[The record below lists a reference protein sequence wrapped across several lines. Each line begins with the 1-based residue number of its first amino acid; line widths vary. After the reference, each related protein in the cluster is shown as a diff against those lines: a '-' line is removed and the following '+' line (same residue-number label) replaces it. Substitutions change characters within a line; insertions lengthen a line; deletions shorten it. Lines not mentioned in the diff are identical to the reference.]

1 MLFFWLLTSAFRAQ
15 PGRWL
20 IAGLTVALGIGLA
33 VAIHTVNRSALSE
46 FGRALDTVNGQASAQ
61 LVSTSGDF
69 SDALLDAVVS
79 HQKELGIRAVS
90 PVLERATQPVRVLGL
105 DIFQAGRVTSA
116 LLPSVSEDQR
126 LRVFDQN
133 AIFLSATAL
142 KELAVAIGDDLNL
155 AFGGKTQTF
164 KVAGLVPGIA
174 GQSLAVMDLGVAQW
188 RLGGLGQLSRL
199 DIQLA
204 DGASEKD
211 LLIALKKLNLGLTLV
226 TANDRD
232 RRMSNLSRAY
242 RVNLSVLALVALF
255 TGAFLV
261 FTTISFSVLR
271 QQSELALLSVLGAG
285 RTWLFGL
292 VLTQSLLVAA
302 LGGLLGI
309 GLGLGLASVLL
320 RVMGG
325 DLGAGYFSTTAPPL
339 DIDVSM
345 LLGFWLLSLLVGAV
359 AGYFPARAATAGSP
373 VSQLRAG
380 ATERT
385 LKPVLNARLAVALAI
400 ISLVLTLLPPIDG
413 LPIAAYLSIA
423 FLLFAGIALMPS
435 LVMQIFSSMA
445 RFIPSAG
452 VRTMS
457 PSLTL
462 ALWRLAQ
469 APASAAGLIAGV
481 VAALALTVAMVVMV
495 ASFRDSVTQWLDKVL
510 PADLYANLTRNDLN
524 DPSGQN
530 PTSQSSDASV
540 KGSISSL
547 NDVSGQDSVS
557 LARLAAIPEI
567 ARVEFTLQQKILF
580 RPEQP
585 EVMLIARPVPLN
597 RAAQVLPLTGKL
609 SLQPNGVKGPLPEVF
624 VSEAMLDLYGW
635 KPGELHTLPVK
646 ASTGE
651 YLSVW
656 VVGVFRDYGRQ
667 HGSIVMDISTY
678 QALTQDKRRT
688 DIALWLAPHAS
699 PTEVLER
706 LRTQFP
712 QFKTLEFR
720 SSTDLRA
727 LSLTIFD
734 RSFAMTYALEVAA
747 LLVALFTVAA
757 GFAGQALLRQKEFA
771 LVQQLG
777 QSSSQLTQWISVE
790 SGLLL
795 VLASCWGTVLG
806 LLMSQVLIHRVN
818 PQSFHWTMETSLPAV
833 AIVVLILVTEVLGI
847 LAAVWAAKRNLNSE
861 RLALSL
867 REDW

>member
-20 IAGLTVALGIGLA
+20 IAGLTVGLGIGLA

-61 LVSTSGDF
+61 LVATSGDF
-69 SDALLDAVVS
+69 SDELLDAVVS
-79 HQKELGIRAVS
+79 RQKELGIRAVS

-105 DIFQAGRVTSA
+105 DIFQASRVTSA
-116 LLPSVSEDQR
+116 LLPSVSDDRRMQ
-126 LRVFDQN
+126 VFDEN

-142 KELAVAIGDDLNL
+142 KELAVAVSDDLIL
-155 AFGGKTQTF
+155 SFGGKAQTF
-164 KVAGLVPGIA
+164 KVAGLVPGVA

-188 RLGGLGQLSRL
+188 RLGGLGLLSRL
-199 DIQLA
+199 DIQLV
-204 DGASEKD
+204 DGGSTKD
-211 LLIALKKLNLGLTLV
+211 LAVALKNLNLGLTLV
-226 TANDRD
+226 TAEDRD

-271 QQSELALLSVLGAG
+271 QQSELALLSVLGAA

-292 VLTQSLLVAA
+292 VLTQALLVAA

-309 GLGLGLASVLL
+309 GLGLGVAWVLL

-325 DLGAGYFSTTAPPL
+325 DLGAGYFSTTVPPL
-339 DIDVSM
+339 DIDVSV
-345 LLGFWLLSLLVGAV
+345 LLGFWLLSLAVGAI

-385 LKPVLNARLAVALAI
+385 LKPVLNARIAAVLALTSI
-400 ISLVLTLLPPIDG
+400 VLTLMPPIDG
-413 LPIAAYLSIA
+413 LPLAAYLSIA

-435 LVMQIFSSMA
+435 LVKQFFTWMA
-445 RFIPSAG
+445 RLVPSAG
-452 VRTMS
+452 ARAIS

-462 ALWRLAQ
+462 AVWRLAQ

-510 PADLYANLTRNDLN
+510 PADLYASLTRSDLN
-524 DPSGQN
+524 EPSGQD
-530 PTSQSSDASV
+530 PTSHA
-540 KGSISSL
+540 
-547 NDVSGQDSVS
+547 NNASGQDPTS
-557 LARLAAIPEI
+557 LHRLAVISGI
-567 ARVEFTLQQKILF
+567 ARVELTLQQKILF

-585 EVMLIARPVPLN
+585 EVMLIARPIPSG
-597 RAAQVLPLTGKL
+597 RAAQVLPVTGDL
-609 SLQPNGVKGPLPEVF
+609 SVQPKGITNPLPEVF
-624 VSEAMLDLYGW
+624 VSEAMLDLYHW
-635 KPGELHTLPVK
+635 KPGESHTLPVK
-646 ASTGE
+646 ASNGE

-656 VVGVFRDYGRQ
+656 VAGVFRDYGRQ
-667 HGSIVMDISTY
+667 HGSVVMDISVY
-678 QALTQDKRRT
+678 QALTQDRRRT
-688 DIALWLAPHAS
+688 DIALWLTPDSNPAV
-699 PTEVLER
+699 VLER
-706 LRTQFP
+706 LRRQFP
-712 QFKTLEFR
+712 QLQALEFR

-777 QSSSQLTQWISVE
+777 QSASQLTQWIGLE

-795 VLASCWGTVLG
+795 ALASCWGTVLG

-818 PQSFHWTMETSLPAV
+818 PQSFHWTMETSLPTV
-833 AIVVLILVTEVLGI
+833 AIVVLILVTVLLGM
-847 LAAVWAAKRNLNSE
+847 LAAVWAAKRNLNPE
-861 RLALSL
+861 RLALYL

>member
-46 FGRALDTVNGQASAQ
+46 FGRALDTVNGEASAQ
-61 LVSTSGDF
+61 LVATSGDF
-69 SDALLDAVVS
+69 SDDLLDAVVF

-105 DIFQAGRVTSA
+105 DIFQASRVTSA
-116 LLPSVSEDQR
+116 LLPSVSEEQR
-126 LRVFDQN
+126 LRVFDQD
-133 AIFLSATAL
+133 AIFLTATAL
-142 KELAVAIGDDLNL
+142 KELAVAVGDDLNL
-155 AFGGKTQTF
+155 SFGGQTQTF
-164 KVAGLVPGIA
+164 KVAGLVPGVA
-174 GQSLAVMDLGVAQW
+174 GRSLAVMDLGVAQW

-199 DIQLA
+199 DIQLM
-204 DGASEKD
+204 DGGSEKD
-211 LLIALKKLNLGLTLV
+211 LVVALNNLNLGLTLV

-271 QQSELALLSVLGAG
+271 QQSELALLSVLGAA
-285 RTWLFGL
+285 RAWVFSL
-292 VLTQSLLVAA
+292 VLTQALLVAA
-302 LGGLLGI
+302 IGGLLGV
-309 GLGLGLASVLL
+309 GLGLGFASVLL

-325 DLGAGYFSTTAPPL
+325 DLGAGYFSTIAPPL
-339 DIDVSM
+339 DIDISV
-345 LLGFWLLSLLVGAV
+345 LLVFWLLSLLVGGV
-359 AGYFPARAATAGSP
+359 AGYFPARAATSGSP

-380 ATERT
+380 VTERM
-385 LKPVLNARLAVALAI
+385 LKPVLNAQIAVALAFA
-400 ISLVLTLLPPIDG
+400 SLVLTMVPPIDG
-413 LPIAAYLSIA
+413 LPLAAYLSIA

-435 LVMQIFSSMA
+435 LVNQFFSWLA
-445 RFIPSAG
+445 GLTPSAG
-452 VRTMS
+452 ARAIS

-462 ALWRLAQ
+462 AVWRLAQ
-469 APASAAGLIAGV
+469 APASAAGLISGV

-510 PADLYANLTRNDLN
+510 PADLYASLTRSDLN
-524 DPSGQN
+524 ESFWRDPAWAQVIEATPG
-530 PTSQSSDASV
+530 
-540 KGSISSL
+540 I
-547 NDVSGQDSVS
+547 
-557 LARLAAIPEI
+557 ARL
-567 ARVEFTLQQKILF
+567 EFTLQQKILF

-585 EVMLIARPVPLN
+585 EVMLIARPVPSG
-597 RAAQVLPLTGKL
+597 RAAQVLPVTGEL
-609 SLQPNGVKGPLPEVF
+609 SLQPKGVKDPSPEVF

-635 KPGELHTLPVK
+635 RPGEIHTLPLK
-646 ASTGE
+646 ASTGD

-656 VVGVFRDYGRQ
+656 VAGVFRDYGRQ
-667 HGSIVMDISTY
+667 HGSIVMDLSVY
-678 QALTQDKRRT
+678 QALTQDRRRT
-688 DIALWLAPHAS
+688 DIALWLTPDSNPAV
-699 PTEVLER
+699 VLER
-706 LRTQFP
+706 LRSQSP
-712 QFKTLEFR
+712 QFKALEFR
-720 SSTDLRA
+720 SSADLRA

-777 QSSSQLTQWISVE
+777 QSPSQLTQWISVE

-795 VLASCWGTVLG
+795 ALAACWGTLLG

-833 AIVVLILVTEVLGI
+833 AIVVLILVTVLLGI
-847 LAAVWAAKRNLNSE
+847 LAAVWAAKKNLNAKQ
-861 RLALSL
+861 LAMSL

>member
-61 LVSTSGDF
+61 LVATSGDF
-69 SDALLDAVVS
+69 SDTLLDEVVS
-79 HQKELGIRAVS
+79 RQKELGIRAVS

-116 LLPSVSEDQR
+116 LLPAVSEEQR
-126 LRVFDQN
+126 MQMFDQD
-133 AIFLSATAL
+133 AVFLSATAL
-142 KELAVAIGDDLNL
+142 KELGVVVGDSLHL
-155 AFGGKTQTF
+155 SLGGKKQTF
-164 KVAGLVPGIA
+164 KVVGLVPGVV

-188 RLGGLGQLSRL
+188 RLEGLGQLSRL
-199 DIQLA
+199 DIQLL
-204 DGASEKD
+204 DGASAKD
-211 LLIALKKLNLGLTLV
+211 LAVALNNLNLGLALV
-226 TANDRD
+226 TADDRD

-285 RTWLFGL
+285 RRWLFGL
-292 VLTQSLLVAA
+292 VLTQALLVAA

-309 GLGLGLASVLL
+309 GLGLGCASVLL

-325 DLGAGYFSTTAPPL
+325 DLGAGYFSTTVPPL
-339 DIDVSM
+339 DVDVSM
-345 LLGFWLLSLLVGAV
+345 LLGFWLLSLVVGGV

-380 ATERT
+380 ATERM
-385 LKPVLNARLAVALAI
+385 LKPVLSARLAVVLALT
-400 ISLVLTLLPPIDG
+400 SLVLTLIPPIDG

-423 FLLFAGIALMPS
+423 FLLFAGIAVMPS
-435 LVMQIFSSMA
+435 LVRHFFSWLA
-445 RFIPSAG
+445 RVMTSKSTRAI
-452 VRTMS
+452 S

-462 ALWRLAQ
+462 AVWRLAQ

-510 PADLYANLTRNDLN
+510 PADLYASLTRADLN
-524 DPSGQN
+524 GASEQDP
-530 PTSQSSDASV
+530 
-540 KGSISSL
+540 
-547 NDVSGQDSVS
+547 VS
-557 LARLAAIPEI
+557 LQAIAAVPGI

-585 EVMLIARPVPLN
+585 EVMLIARPVPAA
-597 RAAQVLPLTGKL
+597 RAAQVLPVTGEL
-609 SLQPNGVKGPLPEVF
+609 SVQPRGVKASLPEVL

-635 KPGELHTLPVK
+635 KPGEIHTLPVK
-646 ASTGE
+646 ASSGE
-651 YLSVW
+651 PLSVW
-656 VVGVFRDYGRQ
+656 VAGVFRDYGRQ
-667 HGSIVMDISTY
+667 HGSVVVDISVY
-678 QALTQDKRRT
+678 QALTQDRRRT
-688 DIALWLAPHAS
+688 DIALWLTPDARPA
-699 PTEVLER
+699 EVLER
-706 LRTQFP
+706 LRTKFP
-712 QFKTLEFR
+712 TFRALEFR
-720 SSTDLRA
+720 SSSDLRA

-795 VLASCWGTVLG
+795 ALAACWGTVLG

-818 PQSFHWTMETSLPAV
+818 PQSFHWTMETSLPAI
-833 AIVVLILVTEVLGI
+833 AIVVLILVTVLLGM
-847 LAAVWAAKRNLNSE
+847 LAAVWAAKRNLNAK